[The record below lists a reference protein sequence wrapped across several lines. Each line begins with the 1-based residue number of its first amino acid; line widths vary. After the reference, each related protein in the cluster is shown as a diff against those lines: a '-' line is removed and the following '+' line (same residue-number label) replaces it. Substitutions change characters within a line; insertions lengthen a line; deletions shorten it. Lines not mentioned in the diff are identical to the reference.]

1 MKTTWIWQKTRHADL
16 WNRIYNAEIHTYNQ
30 SSGRK
35 EHRQYSEKSM
45 AFSTNNTETIQH
57 LYAKKYKDFIPFT
70 KINFQWIIELNVKYK
85 VLELLEDSIGGK
97 LGNFEF
103 SLDIFRY

>member
-1 MKTTWIWQKTRHADL
+1 MKTVWIWQKNRHVDL

-35 EHRQYSEKSM
+35 EHRQFSEKRM
-45 AFSTNNTETIQH
+45 AFSTNKTETIQH